1 MAHQADL
8 NAMRV
13 VHVISNLGLGGAETM
28 LVRLIREQA
37 GGTVEHAVI
46 SFLPGG
52 VYAQTLRDLGVEV
65 IELEGTRSLRSAA
78 LLRPLGA
85 ALARA
90 RPDLVQGWMY
100 HGNVAASLAAIVGLC
115 RAPVLWGIRQT
126 LERLGD
132 NRPLTRGVI
141 LAGSALGFQP
151 RRIVYN
157 STLAAEQHEAFR
169 YPKSKRV
176 TIYNG
181 VDTRRFRTD
190 AALRLSARAGLGL
203 PPDAEVIG
211 RVARND
217 PMKDHATL
225 FQAFEL
231 LAARR
236 PACIWLWSAPAWRRR
251 TGSLRSW
258 RSSPARPSAC
268 SSWGRGASWRSWFRR
283 SMSPCPARA
292 CRRAFRTCWPR
303 PWPAACPP
311 SPPTSARPR
320 PSSAIPAR
328 LVPRLDPGALAAAVG
343 AVLDLSPEQRQE
355 MGRQDRERIVARFEI
370 GAAAAQFEA
379 VWREVRGG
387 GAVGCATRSL
397 SPFFMG
403 RGLG

>member
-8 NAMRV
+8 KPMRV
-13 VHVISNLGLGGAETM
+13 VHIISNLGLGGAETM
-28 LVRLIREQA
+28 LVRLVREQA

-52 VYAQTLRDLGVEV
+52 VYAQTLRDLGAEV
-65 IELEGTRSLRSAA
+65 IEFEGTRSLRSAA

-100 HGNVAASLAAIVGLC
+100 HGNVAASLAAIVGSC

-157 STLAAEQHEAFR
+157 STLAAEQHEAFW
-169 YPKSKRV
+169 YPKAKRV

-181 VDTRRFRTD
+181 VDTRRFRPD
-190 AALRLSARAGLGL
+190 AARRLRTRAGLGL
-203 PPDAEVIG
+203 PVDAEVVG

-225 FQAFEL
+225 FKAFAL

-236 PACIWLWSAPAWRRR
+236 PRAHLVVVGTGMEASDRELAQLAQLSGAAERVQFLGPRRGLEELVPGFDVAVSSSRMSEGFQNVLAEAMACGVPAVS
-251 TGSLRSW
+251 TDIGE
-258 RSSPARPSAC
+258 
-268 SSWGRGASWRSWFRR
+268 
-283 SMSPCPARA
+283 
-292 CRRAFRTCWPR
+292 
-303 PWPAACPP
+303 AA
-311 SPPTSARPR
+311 T
-320 PSSAIPAR
+320 IIGDPAR
-328 LVPRLDPGALAAAVG
+328 LVPRLDPGALAAAMG
-343 AVLDLSPEQRQE
+343 AVLDLSAEQRQE

-379 VWREVRGG
+379 VWREVV
-387 GAVGCATRSL
+387 AE
-397 SPFFMG
+397 G
-403 RGLG
+403 RG

>member
-8 NAMRV
+8 NLMRV

-28 LVRLIREQA
+28 LVRLVRQQA
-37 GGTVEHAVI
+37 GGTIEHAVI
-46 SFLPGG
+46 SFLAGG
-52 VYAQTLRDLGVEV
+52 VYTQTLRDLGVEV

-100 HGNVAASLAAIVGLC
+100 HGNVAASLAAIVGSC

-157 STLAAEQHEAFR
+157 STLAAEQHEAFW
-169 YPKSKRV
+169 YPKAKRV
-176 TIYNG
+176 AIYNG
-181 VDTRRFRTD
+181 VDTRRFRPD
-190 AALRLSARAGLGL
+190 AAARVAARVGLGL
-203 PPDAEVIG
+203 APDAEVIG

-225 FQAFEL
+225 FKAFGL

-236 PACIWLWSAPAWRRR
+236 PRAHLVVVGTGMEAADAELAQLAQLTGAAGRVQFLGPRRDLEELVPGFDVAVSSSRMSEGFQNVLAEAMACGVPAVS
-251 TGSLRSW
+251 TDIGE
-258 RSSPARPSAC
+258 
-268 SSWGRGASWRSWFRR
+268 
-283 SMSPCPARA
+283 
-292 CRRAFRTCWPR
+292 
-303 PWPAACPP
+303 AA
-311 SPPTSARPR
+311 T
-320 PSSAIPAR
+320 IIGDPAR

-343 AVLDLSPEQRQE
+343 AVLDLTAEQRQE

-379 VWREVRGG
+379 VWREVVAE
-387 GAVGCATRSL
+387 GAR
-397 SPFFMG
+397 
-403 RGLG
+403 

>member
-1 MAHQADL
+1 MP
-8 NAMRV
+8 
-13 VHVISNLGLGGAETM
+13 
-28 LVRLIREQA
+28 
-37 GGTVEHAVI
+37 AV
-46 SFLPGG
+46 
-52 VYAQTLRDLGVEV
+52 LRDLGAEV

-90 RPDLVQGWMY
+90 KPDLVQGWMY
-100 HGNVAASLAAIVGLC
+100 HGNVAASLAAIVGSY

-157 STLAAEQHEAFR
+157 STLAAEQHEAFW
-169 YPKSKRV
+169 YPKAKRV

-181 VDTRRFRTD
+181 VDTRRFRPD

-203 PPDAEVIG
+203 PPDAEVVG

-225 FQAFEL
+225 FKAFRL
-231 LAARR
+231 LAA
-236 PACIWLWSAPAWRRR
+236 
-251 TGSLRSW
+251 T
-258 RSSPARPSAC
+258 
-268 SSWGRGASWRSWFRR
+268 
-283 SMSPCPARA
+283 
-292 CRRAFRTCWPR
+292 
-303 PWPAACPP
+303 
-311 SPPTSARPR
+311 RPR
-320 PSSAIPAR
+320 AHLIVVGTGMEATDRELAQLAQLTGAAERVRFLGPR
-328 LVPRLDPGALAAAVG
+328 RELEELVPGFDVAVSSSRMSEGFQNVLAEAMACGVPAVSTDIGEAATIISDPGASRAAARSRSAG
-343 AVLDLSPEQRQE
+343 SGRERDPRSLRRAAPE

-379 VWREVRGG
+379 VWR
-387 GAVGCATRSL
+387 AV
-397 SPFFMG
+397 MEEG
-403 RGLG
+403 RADSHPHQERHRT

>member
-1 MAHQADL
+1 
-8 NAMRV
+8 MRV

-28 LVRLIREQA
+28 LVRLVRKQA
-37 GGTVEHAVI
+37 GGGVEHAVV

-52 VYAQTLRDLGVEV
+52 VYAAELRDLGVEV
-65 IELEGTRSLRSAA
+65 IELEGTRSFKSAA

-90 RPDLVQGWMY
+90 KPDLVQGWMY
-100 HGNVAASLAAIVGLC
+100 HGNVAASLAAIAGSC

-157 STLAAEQHEAFR
+157 STLAAEQHEAFW
-169 YPKSKRV
+169 YPRPKRV

-181 VDTRRFRTD
+181 IDTARFRPNLPTRL
-190 AALRLSARAGLGL
+190 AAKAGLGL

-225 FQAFEL
+225 FRAFGL
-231 LAARR
+231 LAGRR
-236 PACIWLWSAPAWRRR
+236 PRAHLVLVGTGMEAADAGLAQLAQR
-251 TGSLRSW
+251 TGAAERVHFVGPRLELEQLVPGFDVAV
-258 RSSPARPSAC
+258 SSSRMSEGFQNVLAEAMACGVPAVSTDI
-268 SSWGRGASWRSWFRR
+268 GE
-283 SMSPCPARA
+283 
-292 CRRAFRTCWPR
+292 
-303 PWPAACPP
+303 AA
-311 SPPTSARPR
+311 TIIGDR
-320 PSSAIPAR
+320 AR
-328 LVPRLDPGALAAAVG
+328 LLPRLDAEALAAAIG
-343 AVLDLSPEQRQE
+343 AVLDLPAEQRRE
-355 MGRQDRERIVARFEI
+355 MGRQDRARIVARFEI

-379 VWREVRGG
+379 VWREVMAEAR
-387 GAVGCATRSL
+387 
-397 SPFFMG
+397 
-403 RGLG
+403 